1 MTAEQVKQSLIRQ
14 LEDRG
19 ANVDHFIALI
29 EDYIFYYK
37 QEKRAQADVR
47 KNGLTIT
54 ARSASGNEYDKENP
68 AVKAAALYNKQKL
81 SILRE
86 LDLRTDTVP
95 PPDESGG
102 DL

>member
-1 MTAEQVKQSLIRQ
+1 MTAEDVKKSLIRQ

-19 ANVDHFIALI
+19 ANVEHFTALI
-29 EDYIFYYK
+29 DDYIFYYK
-37 QEKRAQADVR
+37 QEKKAQTDVR

-68 AVKAAALYNKQKL
+68 AIKAAALFNKQKL

>member
-1 MTAEQVKQSLIRQ
+1 MTAEDVKKSLIRQ

-19 ANVDHFIALI
+19 ANVEHFTALI
-29 EDYIFYYK
+29 DDYIFYYK
-37 QEKRAQADVR
+37 QEKKAQADVR

-68 AVKAAALYNKQKL
+68 AIKAVALFNKQKL

>member
-1 MTAEQVKQSLIRQ
+1 M
-14 LEDRG
+14 
-19 ANVDHFIALI
+19 
-29 EDYIFYYK
+29 
-37 QEKRAQADVR
+37 
-47 KNGLTIT
+47 TIT
-54 ARSASGNEYDKENP
+54 ARSASGKEYDKENP
-68 AVKAAALYNKQKL
+68 AIKAAALYNKQKL

>member
-86 LDLRTDTVP
+86 LDLKTDTVP

>member
-19 ANVDHFIALI
+19 ADVDHFRALI
-29 EDYIFYYK
+29 DDYIFYYK
-37 QEKRAQADVR
+37 QEKKAQADVR
-47 KNGLTIT
+47 KKGLTIT

-81 SILRE
+81 TILRE

>member
-54 ARSASGNEYDKENP
+54 ARSASGNTYDKENP

>member
-1 MTAEQVKQSLIRQ
+1 MWNILWPLLTI
-14 LEDRG
+14 
-19 ANVDHFIALI
+19 
-29 EDYIFYYK
+29 IFFTTSR
-37 QEKRAQADVR
+37 KRKPR
-47 KNGLTIT
+47 PTSEKNGLTIT

-68 AVKAAALYNKQKL
+68 AIKAAALFNKQKL

-86 LDLRTDTVP
+86 LDLRTNTVP

>member
-1 MTAEQVKQSLIRQ
+1 M
-14 LEDRG
+14 
-19 ANVDHFIALI
+19 
-29 EDYIFYYK
+29 K
-37 QEKRAQADVR
+37 QEKKAQADVR

-68 AVKAAALYNKQKL
+68 AIKAAALYNKQKL

>member
-1 MTAEQVKQSLIRQ
+1 MTAKDVKKSLIRQ

-19 ANVDHFIALI
+19 ANVDHFLALI
-29 EDYIFYYK
+29 DDYVFYYK
-37 QEKRAQADVR
+37 QEKKAQADVR

-54 ARSASGNEYDKENP
+54 ARSASGKEYDKENP
-68 AVKAAALYNKQKL
+68 AIKAAALYNKQKL

-95 PPDESGG
+95 PQDDSGG

>member
-1 MTAEQVKQSLIRQ
+1 MTAEDVKKSLIRQ

-19 ANVDHFIALI
+19 ANVEHFTALI
-29 EDYIFYYK
+29 DDYIFYYK
-37 QEKRAQADVR
+37 QEKKAQADVR

-54 ARSASGNEYDKENP
+54 ARSASGNEYDKESP
-68 AVKAAALYNKQKL
+68 AIKAAALFNKQKL

>member
-37 QEKRAQADVR
+37 QEKKAQADVR

-81 SILRE
+81 TILRE